1 MLQIEYLKEHSGK
14 SCDLAYS
21 SFAKELI
28 NVSANQRP
36 GYSSRIP
43 NHFFKSLE
51 EHLWRVGMQYARVA
65 KNLTKNDV
73 ECISTLNYTLPT
85 FKPGNCTL
93 LIPVPS

>member
-14 SCDLAYS
+14 SLRLGMQ
-21 SFAKELI
+21 K
-28 NVSANQRP
+28 N
-36 GYSSRIP
+36 SSRIS

-65 KNLTKNDV
+65 AKNLTKNDV

-85 FKPGNCTL
+85 SKPGNCTL